1 MSRKSQYIVFIIA
14 VLFILP
20 VASCS
25 ASSSLKGRTIY
36 VDCTNTEGPWDGTAE
51 HPYQFIV
58 DGVNHAENGDTVYVR
73 TGHYTEHVVIE
84 KTISLSGEGPNETCM
99 SNVDRNST
107 CITLLASYATI
118 ENITFIGNGGYIPA
132 IRLLSATGNTIT
144 QNVIRD
150 FYTGISLEDAQH
162 NDVVSNILS
171 NISGTGI
178 GLYQAVSSYIHA
190 NYIDAKESGIDLA
203 SSNSNIITSNTLQ
216 GHKNT
221 VDFSYGIRIAL
232 SNDNTIGA
240 NDFIEHNLGVSFEY
254 VSHSNTVV
262 NNDFTGDL
270 IGGIFAYGC
279 FLNYWNGNYWNR
291 PHILPR
297 PIFGWILNV
306 PVVKFDWHPA
316 RAPNT

>member
-1 MSRKSQYIVFIIA
+1 MSRKCQYIVFIIA
-14 VLFILP
+14 GLLILP

-51 HPYQFIV
+51 HPYQFII

-73 TGHYTEHVVIE
+73 AGHYTEHLVIE
-84 KTISLSGEGPNETCM
+84 KTISLSGEGSNETCM

-107 CITLLASYATI
+107 CITILASYATI

-132 IRLLSATGNTIT
+132 IRLLSAIGNTIT

-150 FYTGISLEDAQH
+150 FYTGISIEDSRK
-162 NDVVSNILS
+162 NNITSNILS
-171 NISGTGI
+171 NISGAGI
-178 GLYQAVSSYIHA
+178 NLDQAVSSHIYA
-190 NYIDAKESGIDLA
+190 NYIDAKESGIGLV
-203 SSNSNIITSNTLQ
+203 SSNSNIIIHNTIQ
-216 GHKNT
+216 GYKNT
-221 VDFSYGIRIAL
+221 VGTSYGIRIAL
-232 SNDNTIGA
+232 SNHNTIGE
-240 NDFIEHNLGVSFEY
+240 NDFIEHDLGVSFEY
-254 VSHSNTVV
+254 ISYGITVV
-262 NNDFTGDL
+262 DNDFTGDL
-270 IGGIFAYGC
+270 IGGMFAYGC

-291 PHILPR
+291 PHSLPR

-316 RAPNT
+316 RSPNT